1 MHRRPAVVVFAAG
14 NDVEAALEPIE
25 TTAIEVVLEGR
36 PRIAGAEIEIAEHHA
51 AQVRQVGDA
60 AWA

>member
-1 MHRRPAVVVFAAG
+1 MHGRPALIVFAAG
-14 NDVEAALEPIE
+14 DDLEAFFQSIEP
-25 TTAIEVVLEGR
+25 AAVEVVFEFIE
-36 PRIAGAEIEIAEHHA
+36 RIAGAEIEIAEHHA